1 MRNETKLATVEN
13 IVTALC
19 FGVGALLVVLAI
31 YTLMAVKTVRAE
43 IPMGF
48 SVGFAS
54 TGPGGS
60 SDRADEPGT
69 FATMKFEEASVPR

>member
-1 MRNETKLATVEN
+1 MRHETKLATVEN

-31 YTLMAVKTVRAE
+31 YTLMAVKTVHAE

-48 SVGFAS
+48 SIAFS
-54 TGPGGS
+54 SSGPGGS
-60 SDRADEPGT
+60 SDRVGEPGT
-69 FATMKFEEASVPR
+69 FATMKFEEASAPR